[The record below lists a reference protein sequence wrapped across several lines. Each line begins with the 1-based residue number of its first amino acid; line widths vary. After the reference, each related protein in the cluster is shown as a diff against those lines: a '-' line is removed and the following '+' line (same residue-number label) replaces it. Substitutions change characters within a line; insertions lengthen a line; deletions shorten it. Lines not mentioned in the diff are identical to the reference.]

1 MNSSFRLLMWLVV
14 TALGLAVLPGIAF
27 SQQRSLKDQLV
38 GKWTL
43 VSFENT
49 APDGTKRYL
58 FGENPKG
65 IAIFDTD
72 GRFAQVQVKSDRPK
86 FQANNRLRG
95 TPEENQAA
103 LAGAYAAF
111 GTWSVNE
118 AERTLIRHIEGS
130 ASFPNE
136 EGRDSKWFVTLTGDE
151 LKASLPAPAAGGRTE
166 LLWKRV
172 K

>member
-1 MNSSFRLLMWLVV
+1 MRSSFRLLIWLVV
-14 TALGLAVLPGIAF
+14 TASGLAVLPGIAS
-27 SQQRSLKDQLV
+27 SQQKSLKDQLV

-65 IAIFDTD
+65 IAIFDAD

-86 FQANNRLRG
+86 FQANNRLQG
-95 TPEENQAA
+95 TPEENKAA

-118 AERTLIRHIEGS
+118 AEQALIRRIEGS

-136 EGRDSKWFVTLTGDE
+136 EGREGKWIVTLTGDE
-151 LKASLPAPAAGGRTE
+151 LKASLSSAAGGRTE